1 MWSVRNVQQT
11 IIGVMLLLSLGLS
24 ACSSVP
30 EKKPVRGE
38 SFTVDEVVQSDGNRV
53 ANLIMR
59 DNLDSL
65 QRLLDKLYRRNP
77 VMWQRSGAASRDE
90 AVRRVMTAIRDQQPL
105 SPLGQVKSTQA
116 LTTAFAPAFDGDR
129 AGVLVY
135 GLGSMLVDA
144 YGGRLNQNLIT
155 GLDAQQLANASYNI
169 EVAVW
174 MLSNKRGAD
183 GQLMLLSNEIGP
195 NDRNLSF
202 EREFGKIIG
211 RLDLLAAATDEK
223 YRRIV
228 INYAQ
233 GMVGAPLLEFLP
245 VLK

>member
-1 MWSVRNVQQT
+1 MWGKQSMQR
-11 IIGVMLLLSLGLS
+11 IIFGVTLLSCLVLS

-30 EKKPVRGE
+30 KKKPVQGE

-90 AVRRVMTAIRDQQPL
+90 AVRQVMTAIRNQQPL
-105 SPLGQVKSTQA
+105 PPLGQVKSTQA

-129 AGVLVY
+129 AGVLIY

-144 YGGRLNQNLIT
+144 YGGKINQNLIT
-155 GLDAQQLANASYNI
+155 GLDAQQLANASYNV

-183 GQLMLLSNEIGP
+183 GQLMLLSNEIGA
-195 NDRNLSF
+195 NGQNLSF
-202 EREFGKIIG
+202 EREFGKIVG

-223 YRRIV
+223 YRRIL

-245 VLK
+245 VLR